1 MENSIEEIIGNPP
14 LSPTEEDLR
23 KYLTKATNLISQYEK
38 TLVENDL
45 YDVNVQYI
53 NAWHDKVINYI
64 RTVTKREDHVMN
76 QEENELFD
84 VVKMAS
90 KQVDKADYNSELLD
104 KSGIKLKGL
113 NYSLEEVEKEIES
126 TKINLMKNKYEEMKE
141 ERFLYIGLIVLLLS
155 CFIIFVDKY
164 IL

>member
-53 NAWHDKVINYI
+53 NAWHDKVINYV

>member
-45 YDVNVQYI
+45 YDVNAQYI

-141 ERFLYIGLIVLLLS
+141 ERFLYI
-155 CFIIFVDKY
+155 
-164 IL
+164 